1 MPELE
6 EISENSS
13 VHSVIS
19 ELWVNEEGRDLLKV
33 KQLKI
38 PGLAASWAL
47 GLLGQGS
54 FSVLSS
60 LVHDEMGQLSST
72 TVTTQIMWLASMHSQ
87 K

>member
-1 MPELE
+1 M
-6 EISENSS
+6 
-13 VHSVIS
+13 
-19 ELWVNEEGRDLLKV
+19 LKV

-38 PGLAASWAL
+38 PGLAASGAL
-47 GLLGQGS
+47 GLVGQGS

-72 TVTTQIMWLASMHSQ
+72 IVTTQIMWLASMHSQ

>member
-1 MPELE
+1 M
-6 EISENSS
+6 
-13 VHSVIS
+13 
-19 ELWVNEEGRDLLKV
+19 LKV

-38 PGLAASWAL
+38 PGLAASGAL

-60 LVHDEMGQLSST
+60 LVHDEMGQLSSII
-72 TVTTQIMWLASMHSQ
+72 VTTQIMWLASMHSQ